1 MWEFWRLESLVFV
14 IFAEPGKTTAMSHP
28 LEPGRFF
35 LPGPTEVHPDVLAA
49 QNGPMIGHRGRGIQ
63 DLFASIDGGLKP
75 VFQTE
80 RPVIVSTSSASGLME
95 AAVRNGVVD
104 GKVLSLVNG
113 AFSDRFAKIA
123 VSCGLDVDK
132 LEVEWGGVHDPEEVA
147 RRLEDGGYDAVTLSQ
162 SETSTGALQDL
173 EAIAGVVNRHDGT
186 LLLVDSVTG
195 VGGAETHT
203 DEWGIDFIL
212 TGSQKALA
220 LPPGLAFGVANEAM
234 LERSAKAPAKGWY
247 FDLVAL
253 HDQIETHQTPATPAI
268 SLLYALDFQ
277 LKRIAEETIYG
288 RWKRH
293 TDMQQRTF
301 QWVDEMK
308 DEGHDIDVFAQ
319 EGHRSPT
326 VTCIATDRAQQLV
339 ADLFSRGW
347 VIGGGYGKLKESTI
361 RIGHMG
367 DHTMDELEGLLEVLT
382 DVMT

>member
-1 MWEFWRLESLVFV
+1 MTR
-14 IFAEPGKTTAMSHP
+14 A

-49 QNGPMIGHRGRGIQ
+49 QDGPMIGHRGQAIQ
-63 DLFASIDGGLKP
+63 DLLASIDKGLKP
-75 VFQTE
+75 VFQTD

-95 AAVRNGVVD
+95 AAVRNAVVD
-104 GKVLSLVNG
+104 GRVLSLVNG

-132 LEVEWGGVHDPEEVA
+132 LEVEWGQAHEPGEVA
-147 RRLEDGGYDAVTLSQ
+147 ERLANGGYDAVTLSH

-173 EAIAGVVNRHDGT
+173 EAIAGVVNQHEET

-195 VGGAETHT
+195 IGGAETHT
-203 DEWGIDFIL
+203 DKWGIDFIL

-247 FDLVAL
+247 FDLSAL
-253 HDQIETHQTPATPAI
+253 HDQIARYQTPATPAI

-277 LKRIAEETIYG
+277 LGRITEETMEG
-288 RWKRH
+288 RWQRH
-293 TDMQQRTF
+293 AAMQQRTF
-301 QWVDEMK
+301 GWVEDMR
-308 DEGHDIDVFAQ
+308 DRGLDIVVFAQ

-326 VTCIATDRAQQLV
+326 VTCVATDRARQVV
-339 ADLFSRGW
+339 ADLFGRGW

-367 DHTMDELEGLLEVLT
+367 DHTTEELEALLEVLT

>member
-1 MWEFWRLESLVFV
+1 MTE
-14 IFAEPGKTTAMSHP
+14 P

-35 LPGPTEVHPDVLAA
+35 LPGPTEVHPDVLNA
-49 QNGPMIGHRGRGIQ
+49 QNGPMIGHRGQAIQ
-63 DLFASIDGGLKP
+63 DLFASIDNGLKP

-95 AAVRNGVVD
+95 ASVRNGVVD
-104 GKVLSLVNG
+104 GKVLALVNG

-132 LEVEWGGVHDPEEVA
+132 LEVKWGRAHDPEAVA
-147 RRLEDGGYDAVTLSQ
+147 ERLAIGGYDAVTLSH

-173 EAIAGVVNRHDGT
+173 EAIAQVVNQYEDT

-195 VGGAETHT
+195 IGGAETHT
-203 DEWGIDFIL
+203 DKWGVDFIL

-234 LERSAKAPAKGWY
+234 LERSAKATAKGWY
-247 FDLVAL
+247 FDLAVL
-253 HDQIETHQTPATPAI
+253 HDQIASHQTPATPAI

-277 LKRIAEETIYG
+277 LKRIADETMER
-288 RWKRH
+288 RWERH
-293 TDMQQRTF
+293 AAMQKRTF
-301 QWVDEMK
+301 QWVEEARQLGADVS
-308 DEGHDIDVFAQ
+308 VFAE

-326 VTCIATDRAQQLV
+326 VTCLETDQARQVV
-339 ADLFSRGW
+339 ADMFGRGW
-347 VIGGGYGKLKESTI
+347 VIGGGYGRLKENTI

-367 DHTMDELEGLLEVLT
+367 DHTVDELEELLDVLT